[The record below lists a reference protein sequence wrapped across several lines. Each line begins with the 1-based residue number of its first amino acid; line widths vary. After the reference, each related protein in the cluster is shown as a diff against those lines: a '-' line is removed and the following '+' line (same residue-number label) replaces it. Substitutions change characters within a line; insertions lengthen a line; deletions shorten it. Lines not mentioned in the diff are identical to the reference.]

1 MFTSPVSWLLVG
13 LIPGLLMVATF
24 GLQRLEAG
32 LHPDTV
38 SATDVA
44 KFFEHA
50 EPSDVSTLARDG
62 MSHALAGLRQ
72 RQHAQEAVT
81 AAAVRDSGLPTRVY
95 AHHGAKTGFQPT
107 RHADRV

>member
-1 MFTSPVSWLLVG
+1 
-13 LIPGLLMVATF
+13 MVVTF

-32 LHPDTV
+32 LNPDTV

-62 MSHALAGLRQ
+62 MSHALAGLRS
-72 RQHAQEAVT
+72 RQHAQDALTT
-81 AAAVRDSGLPTRVY
+81 AAVHDSGLPTRVY
-95 AHHGAKTGFQPT
+95 AHHPPKTEFQPT

>member
-1 MFTSPVSWLLVG
+1 MSWLLVA

-32 LHPDTV
+32 LHRDTV

-44 KFFEHA
+44 KFLAEA
-50 EPSDVSTLARDG
+50 EPSDVDTLARDG
-62 MSHALAGLRQ
+62 MSRALDGLRQ
-72 RQHAQEAVT
+72 RRHVDHAMAGGS
-81 AAAVRDSGLPTRVY
+81 RPIYHDSGLPTHGFPEPRVNPE
-95 AHHGAKTGFQPT
+95 FRPT

>member
-1 MFTSPVSWLLVG
+1 
-13 LIPGLLMVATF
+13 MVVTI

-32 LHPDTV
+32 LHRDTV
-38 SATDVA
+38 SAGDVA

-62 MSHALAGLRQ
+62 MSRALDGLRQ
-72 RQHAQEAVT
+72 RQHARD
-81 AAAVRDSGLPTRVY
+81 AAPPPAARGSGLPTLVY
-95 AHHGAKTGFQPT
+95 AHHGANTEFRPT